1 MDATLIIEG
10 KHLQDSGLYR
20 VHGQLCFCRGCQRG
34 WGSSPLRSPPTPRVP
49 CALLSSSALN
59 PSSGC
64 CHPFP
69 PSPRQRGVP
78 ARPVPSE
85 RQRTSSESGPCH
97 LAVGTSLSKASTR
110 PRWAGGRLA
119 SASRPVRLGRPQP
132 LLSVLALPDA
142 LKTCRTERKQ
152 IRSGTRFFYLFIY
165 MLNRFVAYSMSG
177 TRITGECDFI
187 PHLGPASHPREQPQ
201 GSLGPLR
208 FLCLAGRDRQGP
220 GHGCNVCPA

>member
-34 WGSSPLRSPPTPRVP
+34 RGSSPLRSPPTPRVP

-152 IRSGTRFFYLFIY
+152 IRSGTRFFLFIHLY
-165 MLNRFVAYSMSG
+165 AKPFRGLLHVRYQDNR
-177 TRITGECDFI
+177 
-187 PHLGPASHPREQPQ
+187 
-201 GSLGPLR
+201 
-208 FLCLAGRDRQGP
+208 
-220 GHGCNVCPA
+220 